1 LSHHASRIN
10 DGSHGLTPLFYESV
24 QKKPIKAAGFPSGL
38 VPNWQ
43 AKAKSSHASMSKVSA
58 SKETDSSPIGGLEDE
73 DAYGDIAAVL
83 DVPVAQANRRNK
95 ARF

>member
-1 LSHHASRIN
+1 
-10 DGSHGLTPLFYESV
+10 
-24 QKKPIKAAGFPSGL
+24 
-38 VPNWQ
+38 
-43 AKAKSSHASMSKVSA
+43 MSKVSA